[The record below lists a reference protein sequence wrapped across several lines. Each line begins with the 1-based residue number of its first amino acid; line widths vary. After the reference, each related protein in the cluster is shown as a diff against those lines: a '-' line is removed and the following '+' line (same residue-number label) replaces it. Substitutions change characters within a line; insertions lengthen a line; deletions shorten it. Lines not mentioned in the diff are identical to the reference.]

1 MKVSIQRQCDGDYDA
16 QDVHRCAA
24 VLEVTFD
31 IKDKATSEDWTKA
44 WAAAGVVIGWRR
56 LGPVGVDLQLG
67 GPRIETTFIVPQT
80 KTWIMCGEHSAKYV
94 CAQCHEHTCS
104 CVGGPLFDVIDPPE
118 KAA

>member
-44 WAAAGVVIGWRR
+44 WAAAGVVPKVFDAMWFASIREAREGIEVTE
-56 LGPVGVDLQLG
+56 LFAPDLYLVVRVQ
-67 GPRIETTFIVPQT
+67 
-80 KTWIMCGEHSAKYV
+80 
-94 CAQCHEHTCS
+94 
-104 CVGGPLFDVIDPPE
+104 
-118 KAA
+118 